1 MNKNN
6 IGKVLPILTAGLLT
20 LGSASC
26 TRDFQD
32 INTNQLQPTDEI
44 LNRDNIR
51 NSVYLPDLQFNVVF
65 TALEGTNAVNDYQI
79 LNNLTAD
86 SWVGYMAPTNDKWD
100 GKNLGQF
107 YFDVG
112 WNNMGFNCI
121 IPRVLNPWMQTRD
134 ITMSG
139 ETKSEEIFSIA
150 QICKIMAMQKA
161 TDMFGAIPYSEAGNG
176 SFTVAYDSQE
186 SVYKSFL
193 KELTEAVD
201 VLYRASGRKLVVKD
215 YVYNGD
221 AAKWARLGNSLML
234 RVAMRTRFVDPE
246 LAKKYVEQA
255 CAHPAG
261 VISSIDDQA
270 QIDQNSGV
278 QTINSLHVI
287 AETYDDTRMGASIYC
302 YLTGYRDPRL
312 DKYFK
317 PSSYGDY
324 VAVPPALPNTG
335 DDYKVAS
342 KPLTKQFGP
351 TIWMRASEVAFL
363 RAEGAL
369 AGFAVGGGAKE
380 LYEEGVK
387 LSFAEQGVEGADSYL
402 RSTAQP
408 AVFSDHIRSEY
419 SAGAPSEISPRW
431 DSAASEEVNLERII
445 TQKYLALFPNGQEAW
460 TEWRRTGYPRLLPA
474 NTNISNFDVITSD
487 GHKDGVR
494 CWPYPLD
501 ELNQN
506 KANVQEAINK
516 YKGGSN
522 GANIN
527 VWWDT
532 KDMR

>member
-1 MNKNN
+1 
-6 IGKVLPILTAGLLT
+6 
-20 LGSASC
+20 
-26 TRDFQD
+26 
-32 INTNQLQPTDEI
+32 
-44 LNRDNIR
+44 
-51 NSVYLPDLQFNVVF
+51 
-65 TALEGTNAVNDYQI
+65 
-79 LNNLTAD
+79 
-86 SWVGYMAPTNDKWD
+86 
-100 GKNLGQF
+100 
-107 YFDVG
+107 
-112 WNNMGFNCI
+112 
-121 IPRVLNPWMQTRD
+121 
-134 ITMSG
+134 
-139 ETKSEEIFSIA
+139 
-150 QICKIMAMQKA
+150 
-161 TDMFGAIPYSEAGNG
+161 
-176 SFTVAYDSQE
+176 
-186 SVYKSFL
+186 
-193 KELTEAVD
+193 
-201 VLYRASGRKLVVKD
+201 
-215 YVYNGD
+215 
-221 AAKWARLGNSLML
+221 
-234 RVAMRTRFVDPE
+234 MRTRFVDPE

-261 VISSIDDQA
+261 VISSVDDQA

-369 AGFAVGGGAKE
+369 AGFAVGGSARE

-532 KDMR
+532 KDKR